1 MNDIDIDPQTV
12 IFEKGKDIF
21 LKNQG
26 NKAILLIHG
35 FTGIPYE
42 MKYLAD
48 KIYENTDYTIYVPRL
63 PGHGTNTKDFKESSA
78 NDWLR
83 KSYDSY
89 LELKSDYDSVSV
101 IGLSMGGLISL
112 LIAAKFEVNKLITI
126 SPALNTYNPFDKLTP
141 ILKYFLPKI
150 KQKTGLERI
159 KNSKDKEEKFYHRNY
174 HLYHYTS
181 QIAELVKIMKLTKK
195 NLTKVTVPTLILA
208 SEADKLV
215 PISSSRK
222 IKRKISSSNKE
233 IYIFEK
239 AKHVIC
245 NSEKKE
251 ICVNKTLEFLS
262 ERTPH

>member
-1 MNDIDIDPQTV
+1 MNNINIDPNTV
-12 IFEKGKDIF
+12 IFDKGKEIF
-21 LKNQG
+21 LKNKG

-48 KIYENTDYTIYVPRL
+48 NIYINTNYTIYVPRL
-63 PGHGTNTKDFKESSA
+63 PGHGTNTQDFRESSA

-89 LELKSDYDSVSV
+89 LKLKSEYDNVSV

-112 LIAAKFEVNKLITI
+112 LIAAKFEIEKLITI

-141 ILKYFLPKI
+141 ILKYFIPKI

-159 KNSKDKEEKFYHRNY
+159 KNSEDKEEEFYHRNY

-181 QIAELVKIMKLTKK
+181 QIAELVKVMKLTKK
-195 NLTKVTVPTLILA
+195 NLANVTVPTLILA

-215 PISSSRK
+215 PISAAQK
-222 IKRKISSSNKE
+222 IKRKISSVYKE
-233 IYIFEK
+233 IFIFEK
-239 AKHVIC
+239 AKYVIC

-251 ICVNKTLEFLS
+251 KCIKKTLEFLS
-262 ERTPH
+262 ERTPQ